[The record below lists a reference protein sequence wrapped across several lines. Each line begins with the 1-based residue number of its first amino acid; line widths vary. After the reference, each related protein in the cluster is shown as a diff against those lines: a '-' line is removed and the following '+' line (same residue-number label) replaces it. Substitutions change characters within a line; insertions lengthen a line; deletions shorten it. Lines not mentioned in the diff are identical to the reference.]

1 MFTIEF
7 IVPYRNL
14 VSVVEEAFAE
24 HPKRNEIHNVV
35 NYGGVPEIRRSKLVG
50 DVFIARGL
58 TASYLNLLWKDAT
71 VIELPMSG
79 YDILRAMSA
88 GVKKYG
94 AQRIALIATANAV
107 YGINN
112 FATSF
117 FPAITTYEIGHL
129 DSIEDF
135 IRKAVSEGA
144 DLIIGGD
151 SVSTCAEQM
160 GVPCERIE
168 AGKESVRQAIDEAW
182 RLWHSNIEERV
193 RVQRLNALVEN
204 VHEGIISVDHT
215 KRITICNR
223 FAERLLQVNL
233 EDILDKKI
241 SEVIPFLDTP
251 DLATLQQP
259 SIGELIEIE
268 GIRIAVNRVPVLVHG
283 KFLAGIITLQE
294 ISQIQKIET
303 KIRKEVSRKGLVA
316 SYDFSQ
322 MLGSSEA
329 ILEAKGLALGYAK
342 VQSNILLVGETGTGK
357 ELFAQSIHRASSR
370 LHGPFVAI
378 NCAALPESLL
388 ESELFGYVDG
398 AFTGAS
404 KSGKMGLFELA
415 HGGTLF
421 LDEVSEMSLL
431 LQGRLLRVIE
441 EREIM
446 RLGHDTV
453 IPVDIRIIAATNRD
467 IENQVEQ
474 NKFRKDLF
482 YRLDVLRLNIPPLR
496 KRGKDVLILMKH
508 FLRQFDERNGK
519 TPHMLDPQVLPIIVN
534 HPWDGNIRQ
543 LRNLCERIS
552 VVVEGTVVSAQDLLT
567 CLGRGNE
574 CPGMLD
580 THEQQNECAQIVQA
594 LKETN
599 NNKSEA
605 ARALGIDRST
615 LYRKLRLYAL
625 H

>member
-1 MFTIEF
+1 VFTIEF

-24 HPKRNEIHNVV
+24 HPKRNEIHTVV

-79 YDILRAMSA
+79 YDILRAMSL
-88 GVKKYG
+88 GVKKNG
-94 AQRIALIATANAV
+94 SKKIALIATANTV

-117 FPAITTYEIGHL
+117 LPPITTYEIGHM
-129 DSIEDF
+129 DSIEAF
-135 IRKAVSEGA
+135 IRKAVSDGA

-160 GVPCERIE
+160 GVACERIE

-204 VHEGIISVDHT
+204 VHEGILAVDQD
-215 KRITICNR
+215 KRITICNQ
-223 FAERLLQVNL
+223 FALRMLQFNL
-233 EDILDKKI
+233 EDLQDKKL
-241 SEVIPFLDTP
+241 SEVIPILDDP
-251 DLATLQQP
+251 DLSALKQP
-259 SIGELIEIE
+259 VLGDFIEFQ
-268 GIRIAVNRVPVLVHG
+268 GNPIAVNRVPVLVQG
-283 KFLAGIITLQE
+283 KFFAGIITFQE
-294 ISQIQKIET
+294 LSQIQKIET
-303 KIRKEVSRKGLVA
+303 RIRKEVNQKGLVA

-329 ILEAKGLALGYAK
+329 LLDVKKLALGYAK

-357 ELFAQSIHRASSR
+357 ELFAQSIHRASPR
-370 LHGPFVAI
+370 FHGPFVAI

-388 ESELFGYVDG
+388 ESELFGYVGG

-404 KSGKMGLFELA
+404 KNGKMGLFELA

-421 LDEVSEMSLL
+421 LDEVSEMSPL

-446 RLGHDTV
+446 RIGHDTV

-467 IENQVEQ
+467 IEDQVSQ

-496 KRGKDVLILMKH
+496 ERGKDVLILMKH
-508 FLRQFDERNGK
+508 FLRQFDERNG
-519 TPHMLDPQVLPIIVN
+519 TPAHMLDPQVFPIVLS

-552 VVVEGTVVSAQDLLT
+552 VVVSGSVVSAQDILT
-567 CLGRGNE
+567 CLGRENKCLGVVSS
-574 CPGMLD
+574 P
-580 THEQQNECAQIVQA
+580 EQQGECARIVQV
-594 LKETN
+594 LRQTN

-605 ARALGIDRST
+605 ARVLGIDRST
-615 LYRKLRLYAL
+615 LYRKLRLYGL
-625 H
+625 Q

>member
-14 VSVVEEAFAE
+14 VSVVEQAFAE

-79 YDILRAMSA
+79 YDILRAMSS
-88 GVKKYG
+88 GVKKFG
-94 AQRIALIATANAV
+94 AKRIALIATSNTV

-117 FPAITTYEIGHL
+117 LPPITTYEIGHL
-129 DSIEDF
+129 DSIDEF
-135 IRKAVSEGA
+135 INRAVSEGA

-151 SVSTCAEQM
+151 SVSTRAEEL
-160 GVPCERIE
+160 GVSCERIE

-204 VHEGIISVDHT
+204 VHEGIITVDQN
-215 KRITICNR
+215 KKITICNQ
-223 FAERLLQVNL
+223 FSERLLGVSFDDIIDRSL
-233 EDILDKKI
+233 SEAIPILD
-241 SEVIPFLDTP
+241 EP
-251 DLATLQQP
+251 DLSTLQQP
-259 SIGELIEIE
+259 SIGDLLEIE
-268 GIRIAVNRVPVLVHG
+268 GTHIAVNKVPVLVNG

-294 ISQIQKIET
+294 ISQIQKLET
-303 KIRKEVSRKGLVA
+303 KIRKEVNQKGFVA

-329 ILEAKGLALGYAK
+329 IQETKKLALGYAK

-370 LHGPFVAI
+370 SHGPFVAI

-388 ESELFGYVDG
+388 ESELFGYVGG

-404 KSGKMGLFELA
+404 KTGKMGLFELA

-421 LDEVSEMSLL
+421 LDEVSEMSPL

-446 RLGHDTV
+446 RIGHDTV

-467 IENQVEQ
+467 IEDQVAQ

-496 KRGKDVLILMKH
+496 DRGKDILILMKH
-508 FLRQFDERNGK
+508 FLRHFDERNGK
-519 TPHMLDPQVLPIIVN
+519 TRHMLDPQVLPIVLN

-552 VVVEGTVVSAQDLLT
+552 VVVEETVVSAQDLLT
-567 CLGRGNE
+567 CLGRENGCPEMLETQEKQTE
-574 CPGMLD
+574 CV
-580 THEQQNECAQIVQA
+580 QIIEA
-594 LKETN
+594 LKKTN

-605 ARALGIDRST
+605 ARILGIDRST
-615 LYRKLRLYAL
+615 LYRKLRVYAL
-625 H
+625 L

>member
-7 IVPYRNL
+7 IVPYKNL

-24 HPKRNEIHNVV
+24 HPKRNEINNVV

-58 TASYLNLLWKDAT
+58 TASYLHLLWKDAT

-79 YDILRAMSA
+79 YDILRAMSS
-88 GVKKYG
+88 GVNKYG
-94 AQRIALIATANAV
+94 SKRIALIATANTV
-107 YGINN
+107 YGIDN

-117 FPAITTYEIGHL
+117 LPPITTYEIGHL
-129 DSIEDF
+129 DSIEEF
-135 IRKAVSEGA
+135 IRKAVSEGS

-160 GVPCERIE
+160 GVACERIE

-204 VHEGIISVDHT
+204 VHEGIVAVDQN
-215 KRITICNR
+215 KRITICNQ

-233 EDILDKKI
+233 EDILDKNI
-241 SEVIPFLDTP
+241 AEAIPFLDDP

-259 SIGELIEIE
+259 VIGDLIEIK
-268 GIRIAVNRVPVLVHG
+268 GSRIAVNRVPVLVRG
-283 KFLAGIITLQE
+283 RFLAGIITLQE

-303 KIRKEVSRKGLVA
+303 KIRKEVSQKGLVA

-322 MLGSSEA
+322 MLGTSEA
-329 ILEAKGLALGYAK
+329 IQEAKKLALGYAK

-357 ELFAQSIHRASSR
+357 ELFAQSIHRASTR

-388 ESELFGYVDG
+388 ESELFGYVGG

-404 KSGKMGLFELA
+404 KNGKMGLFELA

-421 LDEVSEMSLL
+421 LDEVSEMSPL

-446 RLGHDTV
+446 RIGHDTV

-467 IENQVEQ
+467 IEDQVAQ

-496 KRGKDVLILMKH
+496 KRDKDSLVLMKH

-519 TPHMLDPQVLPIIVN
+519 TLHMLDPQVLPIILN

-552 VVVEGTVVSAQDLLT
+552 VVVTGTVVSPQDLLT
-567 CLGRGNE
+567 CLGRGSE
-574 CPGMLD
+574 CPQRLD
-580 THEQQNECAQIVQA
+580 IHEQQSECAQIVQT
-594 LKETN
+594 LKNTN

-605 ARALGIDRST
+605 ARALGMDRST
-615 LYRKLRLYAL
+615 LYRKLRLYGIQ
-625 H
+625 

>member
-7 IVPYRNL
+7 IVPYKNL

-24 HPKRNEIHNVV
+24 HPKRNEINNVV

-58 TASYLNLLWKDAT
+58 TASYLHLLWKDAT

-79 YDILRAMSA
+79 YDILRAMSS
-88 GVKKYG
+88 GVNKYG
-94 AQRIALIATANAV
+94 SKRIALIATANTV
-107 YGINN
+107 YGIDN

-117 FPAITTYEIGHL
+117 LPPITTYEIGHL
-129 DSIEDF
+129 DSIEEF
-135 IRKAVSEGA
+135 IRKAVSEGS

-160 GVPCERIE
+160 GVACERIE

-204 VHEGIISVDHT
+204 VHEGIVAVDQN
-215 KRITICNR
+215 KRITICNQ

-233 EDILDKKI
+233 EDILDKNI
-241 SEVIPFLDTP
+241 AEAIPFLDDP

-259 SIGELIEIE
+259 VIGDLIEIE
-268 GIRIAVNRVPVLVHG
+268 GSRIAVNRVPVLVRG
-283 KFLAGIITLQE
+283 RFLAGIITLQE

-303 KIRKEVSRKGLVA
+303 KIRKEVSQKGLVA

-322 MLGSSEA
+322 MLGTSEA
-329 ILEAKGLALGYAK
+329 IQEAKKLALGYAK

-357 ELFAQSIHRASSR
+357 ELFAQSIHRASTR

-388 ESELFGYVDG
+388 ESELFGYVGG

-404 KSGKMGLFELA
+404 KNGKMGLFELA

-421 LDEVSEMSLL
+421 LDEVSEMSPL

-446 RLGHDTV
+446 RIGHDTV

-467 IENQVEQ
+467 IEDQVAQ

-496 KRGKDVLILMKH
+496 KRDKDSLVLMKH

-519 TPHMLDPQVLPIIVN
+519 TLHMLDPQVLPIILN

-552 VVVEGTVVSAQDLLT
+552 VVVTGTVVSPQDLLT
-567 CLGRGNE
+567 CLGRGSE
-574 CPGMLD
+574 CPQRLD
-580 THEQQNECAQIVQA
+580 IHEQQSECAQIVQT
-594 LKETN
+594 LKNTN

-605 ARALGIDRST
+605 ARALGMDRST
-615 LYRKLRLYAL
+615 LYRKLRLYGIQ
-625 H
+625 

>member
-24 HPKRNEIHNVV
+24 HPRRNEINHVV
-35 NYGGVPEIRRSKLVG
+35 NYAGVPEIRRSKLVG
-50 DVFIARGL
+50 DIFIARGL
-58 TASYLNLLWKDAT
+58 TASYLNLLWKEAT

-79 YDILRAMSA
+79 YDILRAMST

-94 AQRIALIATANAV
+94 AKKIALIATVNTV

-117 FPAITTYEIGHL
+117 LPPIITYEIGHM
-129 DSIEDF
+129 DSIVEF
-135 IRKAVSEGA
+135 ICKAVSDGA
-144 DLIIGGD
+144 ELIIGGD

-204 VHEGIISVDHT
+204 VHEGIIAVDQN
-215 KRITICNR
+215 KRITICNQ
-223 FAERLLQVNL
+223 FAERMLQVSL
-233 EDILDKKI
+233 EDIQDKKL
-241 SEVIPFLDTP
+241 SEIIPILDNP
-251 DLATLQQP
+251 DLSALKQP
-259 SIGELIEIE
+259 EIGNFIEMH
-268 GIRIAVNRVPVLVHG
+268 GNQIAVNRVPVLVRG
-283 KFLAGIITLQE
+283 KFFAGIITCQE
-294 ISQIQKIET
+294 LSQIQKIET
-303 KIRKEVSRKGLVA
+303 RIRKEVNQKGLVA

-322 MLGSSEA
+322 MLGTSEA
-329 ILEAKGLALGYAK
+329 ILDVKKLALGYAK

-357 ELFAQSIHRASSR
+357 ELFAQSIHRASPR

-388 ESELFGYVDG
+388 ESELFGYVGG

-404 KSGKMGLFELA
+404 KNGKMGLFELA

-446 RLGHDTV
+446 RIGHDTV

-467 IENQVEQ
+467 IEDQVSR

-496 KRGKDVLILMKH
+496 DRGKDVLILMKH
-508 FLRQFDERNGK
+508 FLQQFDERNGS
-519 TPHMLDPQVLPIIVN
+519 TSHMLDPQVLPIVLSYS
-534 HPWDGNIRQ
+534 WDGNIRQ

-552 VVVEGTVVSAQDLLT
+552 VVVSETVVSAQDILT
-567 CLGRGNE
+567 CLGSERKYLKIVNS
-574 CPGMLD
+574 P
-580 THEQQNECAQIVQA
+580 EQQGECAKIVQV
-594 LKETN
+594 LEKTN

-605 ARALGIDRST
+605 ARILGMDRST
-615 LYRKLRLYAL
+615 LYRKLRSYAL
-625 H
+625 V

>member
-7 IVPYRNL
+7 IVPYKNL
-14 VSVVEEAFAE
+14 VSVVEQAFAE
-24 HPKRNEIHNVV
+24 HPKRNEINNVV
-35 NYGGVPEIRRSKLVG
+35 NYGGVPEIRRNTLVG

-94 AQRIALIATANAV
+94 AKRIALIATANAV
-107 YGINN
+107 YGIDN

-117 FPAITTYEIGHL
+117 LPPITTYVIGHL
-129 DSIEDF
+129 DCIETTV
-135 IRKAVSEGA
+135 RKAVSEGA

-160 GVPCERIE
+160 EIPCQRID
-168 AGKESVRQAIDEAW
+168 AGKESVWQAIDEAW

-193 RVQRLNALVEN
+193 RVQRLNALVEH
-204 VHEGIISVDHT
+204 VHEGIVAVDQN
-215 KRITICNR
+215 KRITICNH
-223 FAERLLQVNL
+223 FAERLLQVSLNDIQDKSL
-233 EDILDKKI
+233 SDAIPILDN
-241 SEVIPFLDTP
+241 P
-251 DLATLQQP
+251 DLSTLLQP
-259 SIGELIEIE
+259 GIGELLVIQ
-268 GIRIAVNRVPVLVHG
+268 GTHIAVNRVPVLVNG
-283 KFLAGIITLQE
+283 KFFAGIITLQE
-294 ISQIQKIET
+294 LSQIQKIEN
-303 KIRKEVSRKGLVA
+303 KIRREVNQKGLVA

-322 MLGSSEA
+322 MLGTSLA
-329 ILEAKGLALGYAK
+329 IQEAKKLALGYAK

-357 ELFAQSIHRASSR
+357 ELFAQSIHRASARS
-370 LHGPFVAI
+370 HGPFVAI

-388 ESELFGYVDG
+388 ESELFGYVGG

-404 KSGKMGLFELA
+404 KNGKMGLFELA

-421 LDEVSEMSLL
+421 LDEVSEMSPL
-431 LQGRLLRVIE
+431 LQGRMLRVIE

-446 RLGHDTV
+446 RIGHDTV

-467 IENQVEQ
+467 IEDLVSQ

-496 KRGKDVLILMKH
+496 KRDKDVLILMKH
-508 FLRQFDERNGK
+508 FLRQFDERNG
-519 TPHMLDPQVLPIIVN
+519 TPTHMLDPQVLPIILT

-552 VVVEGTVVSAQDLLT
+552 VVVTGTVVSPQDLLT
-567 CLGRGNE
+567 CLGRATE
-574 CPGMLD
+574 CPQIVD
-580 THEQQNECAQIVQA
+580 SQEQQGECSLIVQT
-594 LKETN
+594 LKKTN

-605 ARALGIDRST
+605 ARLLGFDRST
-615 LYRKLRLYAL
+615 LYRKLHQYGLL
-625 H
+625 